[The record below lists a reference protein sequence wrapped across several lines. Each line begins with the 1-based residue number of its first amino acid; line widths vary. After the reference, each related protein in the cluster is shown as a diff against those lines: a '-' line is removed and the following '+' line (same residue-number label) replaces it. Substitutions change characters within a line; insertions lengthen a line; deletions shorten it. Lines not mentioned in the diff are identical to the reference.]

1 MKDRNKSMANVLLC
15 IPPDYDYNFPPLA
28 TPALCAF
35 LKNNGIKASQI
46 DLNLAYRDFLAGHIR
61 SSHLTR
67 TEKEFLLR
75 DILKE
80 FFANKLKNRYYSSL
94 FPGLSDGVSLH
105 LPYDNNSNSSFYFTE
120 RLLSNGHLFRYLED
134 KEENTFLQFYQ
145 SRNIIGHLK
154 KQKISLL
161 GISIISPTQAI
172 ASLTLG
178 LLVKKELPQ
187 VHVNIG
193 GQWPTLYR
201 KEIIKRQDLFRCFD
215 SVIIFEGE
223 TPLCKLVKALERKK
237 PLDIPNVILKD
248 SSSDYSL
255 NRTEE
260 RMDSLPCPDFD
271 GLPLTR
277 YNDSHRGR
285 IQLTYETSRGCYW
298 SKCAYCVDLPLPK
311 PSYRYKG
318 AKLVVRDIKQLQKI
332 YKATSLMFGDPGLS
346 PRQMFEISKEIIREG
361 IKIDWW
367 TMARLDP
374 GFSPDIFKKAYQ
386 AGLTQVNFG
395 FETASDRICDLLDKG
410 NQKERSFRVIRD
422 CSQAGIRVDLQTMI
436 GLPQEILQDGLETV
450 DFLVTNK
457 EFIDHVTFNVYYLT
471 PANYVYLKPGE
482 YNIRYKCDSRLPFRF
497 FIPFKNVRGMSNH
510 DADLLEKIYLS
521 LVFRA
526 QKKKVGVHKQK
537 DRINQGS
544 LEFSLNQEKIIL
556 KYAYNRSTGAI
567 NFR

>member
-1 MKDRNKSMANVLLC
+1 MEVLLC
-15 IPPDYDYNFPPLA
+15 IPPDYDYNYPPLA

-35 LKNNGIKASQI
+35 LKNNGIRAFQT
-46 DLNLAYRDFLAGHIR
+46 DLNLAYREFLAGHIR

-67 TEKEFLLR
+67 TEKKFLLR

-94 FPGLSDGVSLH
+94 LPGLSDGISLH
-105 LPYDNNSNSSFYFTE
+105 LPYGNNSNSSFYFTE
-120 RLLSNGHLFRYLED
+120 RLLSSGLLFRYLED

-145 SRNIIGHLK
+145 SRNIIGRLK

-161 GISIISPTQAI
+161 GISIISPMQAI

-201 KEIIKRQDLFRCFD
+201 KEIIKRQGLFSCFD
-215 SVIIFEGE
+215 SVIVFEGE
-223 TPLCKLVKALERKK
+223 TPLFKLVKALERKK
-237 PLDIPNVILKD
+237 PLEILNVILKG
-248 SSSDYSL
+248 SFSDYSL
-255 NRTEE
+255 TRTEKK
-260 RMDSLPCPDFD
+260 MDSLPCPDFD
-271 GLPLTR
+271 GLALSR

-285 IQLTYETSRGCYW
+285 IQLTYEASRGCYW
-298 SKCAYCVDLPLPK
+298 AKCAYCVDLPLPK
-311 PSYRYKG
+311 PSYRYKS
-318 AKLVVRDIKQLQKI
+318 AKLVVRDIKQLQKN
-332 YKATSLMFGDPGLS
+332 YKATNLMLGDPGLS
-346 PRQMFEISKEIIREG
+346 PRQMLEISQRIINEG

-374 GFSPDIFKKAYQ
+374 GFNRVIFDAAFR
-386 AGLTQVNFG
+386 AGLKQINFG
-395 FETASDRICDLLDKG
+395 FESANDRICDLLDKG
-410 NQKERSFRVIRD
+410 NRKDRSQRIIRD
-422 CSQAGIRVDLQTMI
+422 CSQAGIRVDLQAMI
-436 GLPQEILQDGLETV
+436 GLPNETLQDGLETV

-471 PANYVYLKPGE
+471 PANYIYLNPGK
-482 YNIRYKCDSRLPFRF
+482 YNIQYKRDSRLPFRF
-497 FIPFKNVRGMSNH
+497 FIPFENVRGMNNQ

-526 QKKKVGVHKQK
+526 GNPKVNKLKLKSRVKKG
-537 DRINQGS
+537 D
-544 LEFSLNQEKIIL
+544 LDFTLNNESICL
-556 KYAYNRSTGAI
+556 KYVYNRSLGTLSLSGKL
-567 NFR
+567 